1 VRVALVV
8 QQVRPE
14 GGQDRY
20 ALELARQLASRCDLD
35 IVAIRVEGSLPSTVG
50 IRRVAVPRRPALLI
64 NPLFRRLAAAIA
76 TRGRYDVVHSIGGAM
91 PGASVVTAQF
101 CNAAW
106 RAIGRDPGLYGC
118 AAIAQA
124 VADERLTY
132 RHPALRAVI
141 AVSRRTASDLEHHY
155 GPLRATVTV
164 IPNAVD
170 HEQFRPSEREVPR
183 SGPPRA
189 LFVGAYDRKGLDIA
203 IRALSLMAVRA
214 ELVAIGSGDRRA
226 LSALAASLGVGDRV
240 HLEPPRSHIADAFR
254 GADVFVFPTR
264 YEPFGMVI
272 AEALAS
278 GVPVVTSA
286 RAGAAELIQD
296 GESGFVLA
304 DPEDVEGFARAADL
318 VLSADASTR
327 ARRSLAA
334 RESVRMLTWEHV
346 AERTF
351 EIYRRVA
358 TGRT

>member
-35 IVAIRVEGSLPSTVG
+35 VVAIRVEGSLPSTVG
-50 IRRVAVPRRPALLI
+50 IRRITLPRRPALLI
-64 NPLFRRLAAAIA
+64 NPIFRRLAAAIA
-76 TRGRYDVVHSIGGAM
+76 ARGRYDVVHSIGAAMSGAN
-91 PGASVVTAQF
+91 VVTAQF

-106 RAIGRDPGLYGC
+106 RAIVRDPGLYRRTVISQ
-118 AAIAQA
+118 AIAG
-124 VADERLTY
+124 ERITY
-132 RHPALRAVI
+132 RHPNLRAVI
-141 AVSRRTASDLEHHY
+141 AVSRRTGSDLEHHY
-155 GPLRATVTV
+155 GPLRAPVIV

-170 HEQFRPSEREVPR
+170 HEQFRPPEREAPR
-183 SGPPRA
+183 SSPPRV
-189 LFVGAYDRKGLDIA
+189 LFVGAYHRKGLDIA
-203 IRALSLMAVRA
+203 IRSLSLMAVRA

-254 GADVFVFPTR
+254 SADVFVFPTR

-278 GVPVVTSA
+278 GVPVITSA
-286 RAGAAELIQD
+286 RAGAAELIQE

-318 VLSADASTR
+318 VLCADASTR

-334 RESVRMLTWEHV
+334 REAVRLLTWERI

-351 EIYRRVA
+351 EVYHRVA
-358 TGRT
+358 KH